1 MKCDRR
7 RDLFFRVLSRWAR
20 FVLRNNVFRYELI
33 IPRKVFD
40 KKTGAPSIREL
51 RRPALDWSTAQEL
64 YLVIR
69 RRLARIP
76 YPAFPGL

>member
-51 RRPALDWSTAQEL
+51 QSRSAADWSTPQNFL
-64 YLVIR
+64 DSV
-69 RRLARIP
+69 
-76 YPAFPGL
+76 G